1 VRVSAEHL
9 LEPLVSH
16 LPAGWKPESSRTVE
30 RLYSVI
36 RGSVSPRPSV
46 RPFSFLYA
54 DAQQLARTLHTE
66 DLYDALEADIDF
78 YLAQAARQRLFVHA
92 GVVAWKGQA
101 IVIPGRSRCF
111 GRNKRRA
118 DWIACVIGLANRLL
132 GAELRDVPVE
142 YRANSLPR
150 WLISSVLKQW
160 STPYPPNLP
169 SFASQLKGSWWRA
182 EISRAESCPVEHS
195 AAILGRSSTGR

>member
-1 VRVSAEHL
+1 MGVRVSAEHL

-78 YLAQAARQRLFVHA
+78 YLSKCARQ
-92 GVVAWKGQA
+92 K
-101 IVIPGRSRCF
+101 CF
-111 GRNKRRA
+111 GHSGVGA
-118 DWIACVIGLANRLL
+118 WTAQPIG
-132 GAELRDVPVE
+132 
-142 YRANSLPR
+142 
-150 WLISSVLKQW
+150 
-160 STPYPPNLP
+160 
-169 SFASQLKGSWWRA
+169 
-182 EISRAESCPVEHS
+182 
-195 AAILGRSSTGR
+195 